1 MNRRTILAA
10 ISLPLALALA
20 GCSSPSPEE
29 EAVKDAVE
37 ALEGILGETDSS
49 TTISI
54 DESTARQWPTK
65 FCSLDIGMTR
75 EQVREVMGEPTGW
88 SRDQDLNQDRYEAWG
103 YNLTVFYDI
112 DDRTT
117 QIQPNSDNVP
127 CETKFSE

>member
-1 MNRRTILAA
+1 MNRHTILAA
-10 ISLPLALALA
+10 VFLPLALTLA
-20 GCSSPSPEE
+20 SCSSSRPDEQ
-29 EAVKDAVE
+29 AVKDAVE
-37 ALEGILGETDSS
+37 APEGILGEPDSS
-49 TTISI
+49 ATISE

-88 SRDQDLNQDRYEAWG
+88 SRDQDANQDRYEAWG
-103 YNLTVFYDI
+103 YNLTVFYDV

-127 CETKFSE
+127 CETKFSN